1 MLFNNNNV
9 YFLSNFQLLSKSF
22 QGGQYI
28 LNLVDYF
35 GGTFI
40 IVFLASFEVIAISW
54 VYGNNLRYKFYFF
67 KYGFMKEH

>member
-1 MLFNNNNV
+1 MFIE
-9 YFLSNFQLLSKSF
+9 SNFELLSKSF

-54 VYGNNLRYKFYFF
+54 VYGNNLLYIIHFTLL
-67 KYGFMKEH
+67 

>member
-1 MLFNNNNV
+1 MFIR
-9 YFLSNFQLLSKSF
+9 SNFELLSKLF

-54 VYGNNLRYKFYFF
+54 VYGNNLLYIIHFTLL
-67 KYGFMKEH
+67 